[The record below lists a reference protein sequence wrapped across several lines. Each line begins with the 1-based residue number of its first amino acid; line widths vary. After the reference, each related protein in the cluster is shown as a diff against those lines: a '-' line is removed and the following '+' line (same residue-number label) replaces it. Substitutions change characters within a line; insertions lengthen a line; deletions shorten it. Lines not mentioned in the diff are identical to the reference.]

1 MADDEPDMLRFIRA
15 QLGTEHR
22 IISARDGREAIQKA
36 IETQPSVIVLDMM
49 MPEMDGI
56 NACRVL
62 RREAVTAHIPII
74 MLTARADEETKLAA
88 LAAGAN
94 DFIAKPFS
102 VTELHVRVRNLIESH
117 FSRMELARQ
126 NQTLEETLEMLR
138 ETEMQLLQSEKLASI
153 GELSAGMSHEV
164 KNPLNYALTGVYAL
178 KHRAPALPEAERA
191 DYEELVA
198 TVEEGVRRVMETVNT
213 LRELVHPQVE
223 NRQEFNL
230 EDVVEAA
237 LRLLRAEWQGRV
249 SVHKRIRR
257 TPHSPPTRAWCSWLC

>member
-1 MADDEPDMLRFIRA
+1 
-15 QLGTEHR
+15 
-22 IISARDGREAIQKA
+22 
-36 IETQPSVIVLDMM
+36 
-49 MPEMDGI
+49 
-56 NACRVL
+56 
-62 RREAVTAHIPII
+62 
-74 MLTARADEETKLAA
+74 
-88 LAAGAN
+88 
-94 DFIAKPFS
+94 
-102 VTELHVRVRNLIESH
+102 
-117 FSRMELARQ
+117 
-126 NQTLEETLEMLR
+126 
-138 ETEMQLLQSEKLASI
+138 
-153 GELSAGMSHEV
+153 MSHEV

-249 SVHKRIRR
+249 LAGTSSHSAPNTALSANKSMVLLVMLNLLQERHGRAQGEGFPRR
-257 TPHSPPTRAWCSWLC
+257 AARDRD